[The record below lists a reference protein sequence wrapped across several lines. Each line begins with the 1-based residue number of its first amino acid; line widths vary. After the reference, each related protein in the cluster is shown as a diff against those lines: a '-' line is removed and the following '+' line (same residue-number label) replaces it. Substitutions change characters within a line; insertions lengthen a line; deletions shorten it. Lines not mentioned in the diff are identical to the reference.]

1 VEMVEPNTSPG
12 PLAGQTW
19 STGCVE
25 KKLGREFPATK
36 STADI
41 HSSAITNV
49 DSSCAEGPARGPPDC
64 YDSMVCS
71 IEGGALRRVTEAID
85 RLEADR
91 QNTDAAD
98 LEARVA
104 AVWSMVSEI
113 DPELARLASGYDKP
127 G

>member
-1 VEMVEPNTSPG
+1 VEE
-12 PLAGQTW
+12 
-19 STGCVE
+19 
-25 KKLGREFPATK
+25 KLGREFPARK

-41 HSSAITNV
+41 HSSVITNV
-49 DSSCAEGPARGPPDC
+49 DSSYPEGPTRGPPGC

-71 IEGGALRRVTEAID
+71 IDGDALRRVAEAIE